1 MFETQF
7 FSLLGLS
14 IDSVAAV
21 LTLAFIVKLLW
32 EGVEGV
38 ERTQGERQPVRSG
51 LEQSLFGRSRLVP
64 IGALRACAK
73 VRVGK

>member
-51 LEQSLFGRSRLVP
+51 LEQSLFGRSRLPV
-64 IGALRACAK
+64 I
-73 VRVGK
+73 VVTVVGHDVLVVW